1 MRNNNHKNYIKF
13 GNNLLLLP
21 KDIHQKYHRIE
32 SFFNNI
38 KIGSNK
44 FFDFSTSPYVIMF
57 TEKHNI
63 LEISN
68 VIYYFSDLKTQQQH
82 EINKYLIS
90 HEI

>member
-1 MRNNNHKNYIKF
+1 
-13 GNNLLLLP
+13 
-21 KDIHQKYHRIE
+21 
-32 SFFNNI
+32 
-38 KIGSNK
+38 
-44 FFDFSTSPYVIMF
+44 MF